1 MVKRQR
7 QRRHKQR
14 KLMRKIGGNKEK
26 GELGGGTPTKWAFS
40 GDLEGT
46 IGDDGDAALHFV

>member
-1 MVKRQR
+1 
-7 QRRHKQR
+7 
-14 KLMRKIGGNKEK
+14 MRKIGGNKEK

-46 IGDDGDAALHFV
+46 IVDDGDAAFHVV